1 MPETKVAQPEVVVPA
16 DRLALGTDA
25 PRVDLAST
33 SHNGFCDAMLGL
45 CMAED

>member
-1 MPETKVAQPEVVVPA
+1 MPGIKVAQPEVVVPA
-16 DRLALGTDA
+16 DRLVLGTDV